1 MVKLLDCTLRDGG
14 YYNNWEFTID
24 TVQAYIN
31 AMEALNVDF
40 IELGFRFIPK
50 PDFLG
55 PCAYTTDGYIKKFDI
70 SPNTKI
76 GVMLNASDY
85 FKNGKI
91 DIELL
96 EKVVT
101 TDADISPVNLIRV
114 ACHFLEFN
122 E

>member
-14 YYNNWEFTID
+14 YYNNWEFTPNA
-24 TVQAYIN
+24 VQDYIS
-31 AMEALNVDF
+31 AMEALNIDF
-40 IELGFRFIPK
+40 IELGFRFTLK
-50 PDFLG
+50 SDFLG
-55 PCAYTTDGYIKKFDI
+55 PCAYTTDGYIQKFDI

-85 FKNGKI
+85 IKDGKI

-96 EKVVT
+96 QKAVT
-101 TDADISPVNLIRV
+101 TNADKSPVDLIRV
-114 ACHFLEFN
+114 ACHFSEFK